1 MGLAGPMS
9 KLGNLLQIGRTF
21 GVRDGLLRLEYELQC
36 GSGLMS
42 RRMRS
47 VQGWESWDLE
57 HIAPKTSPEDLLS
70 IRRHGGRPF
79 FFSDSR
85 NLALELKK
93 VLGAYGE
100 ESVVAEAN
108 RILEGSLP
116 FFGRLSF
123 ACGFPPKWFQNPAT
137 GQRVSPDRPWTQMRF
152 ASDDYGD
159 LKFILEPSRFLF
171 VYPLA
176 RAYAVSGDDRFP
188 DAFWSAI
195 ENWAG
200 DSPPMSGPLWICGQE
215 SSLRIL
221 AWSFALHAFL
231 HSPATTP
238 QRVALLL
245 SMIAAHAWRTMQ
257 TVGYARSQRSNHLFS
272 EAVGLWT
279 AGTLYPELTDAAAWQ
294 KRGAQLLRE
303 AVLDQITPEGAY
315 LQNSFNYQR
324 MVLQQL
330 LWVLRLSEIHKIQ
343 LDPEIH
349 TRTAAA
355 FEFIGRFVDLESGHA
370 PNHGSNDGSY
380 ILPLATCDY
389 GDFRPLVRLGS
400 CVLDRPTALRPGP
413 WDETALWLCGMSA
426 KATERESGDREL
438 AYTVSSTAGY
448 HRIGTENSWAL
459 VRAGLYTRRPFQA
472 DQLHVDLWWHGLNL
486 ARDAGTY
493 LYNGEPPWNNG
504 LAGTAVHNTVTVDRR
519 DQMRRA
525 GRFLWLDWAQASGRS
540 FSTSLSPSLSTSL
553 SKTIADF
560 PNSFE
565 GEHDGYRRLGVKH
578 RRMARCVT
586 EDAWVIVDD
595 LLGAGEHELRLH
607 WLLPDLPFEVIAD
620 SPFCAILSA
629 EKVRF
634 RWNVFS
640 SSPGN
645 AAIIRGGKILA
656 RNIEGR
662 NRDEELLGWESPTY
676 GELCPALSLLYRVQA
691 RLPVRIV
698 TVILAGEALQ
708 LRQSDSNLVL
718 SRDALQVYQVSLAP
732 EQTERGSPN
741 HRTIADA
748 T

>member
-1 MGLAGPMS
+1 MG
-9 KLGNLLQIGRTF
+9 KLGTLLEIGRTF
-21 GVRDGLLRLEYELQC
+21 GVRDGLLRLGYELQR

-42 RRMRS
+42 RRMQS
-47 VQGWESWDLE
+47 VQGWEFWDLK
-57 HIAPKTSPEDLLS
+57 HIAPNTSPEDILS
-70 IRRHGGRPF
+70 IRRQGGRPF

-85 NLALELKK
+85 SLAIDLKK
-93 VLGAYGE
+93 TLGAHGE
-100 ESVVAEAN
+100 ESVVAEAD

-176 RAYAVSGDDRFP
+176 RAYAISGDERFP
-188 DAFWSAI
+188 EAFWTAI

-200 DSPPMSGPLWICGQE
+200 NSPPMSGPLWICGQE

-221 AWSFALHAFL
+221 AWSFALYSFL

-238 QRVALLL
+238 QRAALLL

-279 AGTLYPELTDAAAWQ
+279 AGTLYPELRDAAAWQ
-294 KRGAQLLRE
+294 IQGSRLLRE
-303 AVLDQITPEGAY
+303 AVHDQITPEGAY
-315 LQNSFNYQR
+315 LQDSFNYQR
-324 MVLQQL
+324 MVLHLL
-330 LWVLRLSEIHKIQ
+330 LWTLRLSEIHKIK
-343 LDPEIH
+343 LDPEIR
-349 TRTAAA
+349 TRTTAA
-355 FEFIGRFVDLESGHA
+355 FEFIGRFVDPESGHA
-370 PNHGSNDGSY
+370 PNHGSNDGSC
-380 ILPLATCDY
+380 ILPLAACDY
-389 GDFRPLVRLGS
+389 GDFRPLLRLGS
-400 CVLDRPTALRPGP
+400 RVLDRPTVLQPGP
-413 WDETALWLCGMSA
+413 WDEAALWLYGKPA
-426 KATERESGDREL
+426 KSERESADREP
-438 AYTVSSTAGY
+438 ADRKPAHTVTSAAGY
-448 HRIGTENSWAL
+448 HRVGTSNSWAL
-459 VRAGLYTRRPFQA
+459 VRAGHYTRRPFQA

-504 LAGTAVHNTVTVDRR
+504 LASTAVHNTVTVDRR

-540 FSTSLSPSLSTSL
+540 FSTSSSASL
-553 SKTIADF
+553 SKTSADS
-560 PNSFE
+560 PNGFE
-565 GEHDGYRRLGVKH
+565 GEHDGYRRLGVKQ
-578 RRMARCVT
+578 RRMVQCVT

-595 LLGAGEHELRLH
+595 LLGAGEHELWSH
-607 WLLPDLPFEVIAD
+607 WLLPDLPFEVITD
-620 SPFCAILSA
+620 SPFCAVLSA
-629 EKVRF
+629 ERVRF

-640 SSPGN
+640 SSPGS

-656 RNIEGR
+656 GDIEGR
-662 NRDEELLGWESPTY
+662 NRNEELQGWESPTY

-691 RLPVRIV
+691 PLPVRIIS
-698 TVILAGEALQ
+698 VILAGEVLE
-708 LRQSDSNLVL
+708 LRQNDSNLIL
-718 SRDALQVYQVSLAP
+718 SREASQVYQVGLAP
-732 EQTERGSPN
+732 EQTV
-741 HRTIADA
+741 
-748 T
+748 